1 MSSHLLRH
9 ILSKSIAKRSHTE
22 TLSVPE
28 AQDTLLGTLGDTLE
42 IDAAFLRT
50 MRGLAPC
57 LMEAQTL

>member
-1 MSSHLLRH
+1 M
-9 ILSKSIAKRSHTE
+9 E
-22 TLSVPE
+22 TLRVPE

-57 LMEAQTL
+57 LMEVQTL